1 MSNSEDQ
8 NSQELYEFLND
19 QLKTN
24 IDLSTLDLSCMVTE
38 LNEEI
43 IETLHEFENLRVLDL
58 SNNKFHELPINLDML
73 DSVEE
78 LDLINVEFDDL
89 E

>member
-1 MSNSEDQ
+1 
-8 NSQELYEFLND
+8 
-19 QLKTN
+19 
-24 IDLSTLDLSCMVTE
+24 MVTE